1 MNLYIKENIRFIR
14 QLVGDRQEDFALR
27 FGLNRDNIASYER
40 GIEPKLELI
49 SRIVEYFNIS
59 LDDFFHIN
67 LSEIKGL
74 EIVADE
80 SGNFKTKGIEK
91 LTIENEG
98 EKTKSNTNLTI
109 SNGKKNVN
117 ESGINEKY
125 NKTYQSPEVKTDI
138 VEHSEVRTFRLKTDH
153 SEALQQIP
161 LYDMEAVAGLV
172 PLFNDTIKQVPI
184 GDIQIPNLP
193 KCDGAI
199 YITGDS
205 MYPLLKSGDIVLY
218 KRVRDIKNCLFW
230 GEMYLI
236 SIDMDGEEYVTVK
249 YVQKSDQPDHVRLVS
264 HNQHHDDKD
273 VPVSKIRALAFIKA
287 SIRINSMK

>member
-1 MNLYIKENIRFIR
+1 MNLYLKENIKYLRT
-14 QLVGDRQEDFALR
+14 LLGDRQEDFANR
-27 FGLNRDNIASYER
+27 FGINRDNIASYER

-59 LDDFFHIN
+59 LDDFFHTN
-67 LSEIKGL
+67 LSSDSSLELSQGGDGKIKL
-74 EIVADE
+74 KSKE
-80 SGNFKTKGIEK
+80 N
-91 LTIENEG
+91 LTFDNRDI
-98 EKTKSNTNLTI
+98 KTKSKENLTI
-109 SNGKKNVN
+109 QNGKKNSN
-117 ESGINEKY
+117 EPEENERY
-125 NKTYQSPEVKTDI
+125 NKTYHLPEIKPDV
-138 VEHSEVRTFRLKTDH
+138 VEHSDVQTFRLRTDH
-153 SEALQQIP
+153 SERMQKVP
-161 LYDMEAVAGLV
+161 LYDMEAIAGLV
-172 PLFNDTIKQVPI
+172 PLFNDTAKQIPV
-184 GDIQIPNLP
+184 GGIQIPNLP

-230 GEMYLI
+230 GEMYLL

-249 YVQKSDQPDHVRLVS
+249 YVQKSEQPDHVRLVS
-264 HNQHHDDKD
+264 YNQHHDDKD